1 MSRFRL
7 RSSYGLKL
15 SDLMG
20 FEIVLWF
27 LAFVLTVAGFAGLV
41 LPLLPGAV
49 LLFAGLFAAA
59 WAENFAYV
67 GWGTLILLGLLA
79 MSTYLLDFAATAL
92 GTDQFGGSKRAIAG
106 ASIGAVV
113 GLFFGILG
121 ILLGPF
127 VGAVIGELT
136 AQRDPLAAGR
146 AGVGAALGLV
156 AGAVAKF
163 AVALSMVGIFV
174 LVRFLA
180 GN

>member
-146 AGVGAALGLV
+146 AA
-156 AGAVAKF
+156 
-163 AVALSMVGIFV
+163 
-174 LVRFLA
+174 
-180 GN
+180 